1 LKISHTPLGARAVLQ
16 PTDTSLTYRKTDMEL
31 VQSAPVIAPQ
41 RIQPKARIGEHG
53 VDNDFWIKAGFLFL
67 VAFTLYFVFRS
78 PGLDEIDSINFALGV
93 RHFNLW
99 EHQPHPAGY
108 PLYIFFGWI
117 GYQLFGVT
125 PAASLHFVSVLGGA
139 LFVAAWFGIIRQQ
152 FNERLAWWVAVCLVI
167 TPVIWMTATKVLSD
181 CPAAALLS
189 AQVLA
194 AICFARNGR
203 RSALLATSFF
213 GAAAAGV
220 RPQLILVVFVV
231 LITALKQRRQVSW
244 KTSLMSWGA
253 LIGACLLWLIPMWY
267 IQSRLH
273 PNVPAESVYPT
284 LVYKFWAGRLHK
296 PDMYLFAGDWS
307 PKYLAIRCTFHF
319 LGWFGVG
326 FGFIQ
331 SGLALI
337 AGTLLSCA
345 GVGAYV
351 FRAKSTE
358 DFRFWKFHTPWALV
372 HIAGIFVS
380 VTASQRYY
388 VVIFPLLLV
397 ALLRG
402 LLRLPVGWNKIAFAF
417 PLVLL
422 LTTVPLAIA
431 NHRDDAPPARFVRY
445 LENLYPPEQRSRVV
459 LLLTTRTKRHAE
471 WSRSG
476 FKIINPIP
484 SPDTLTDVTKDAI
497 AVYTD
502 DSTITLPAG
511 WYRLPLNVF
520 TRSVIIYWK
529 AHYLEVYLIDRQ
541 HSR

>member
-1 LKISHTPLGARAVLQ
+1 
-16 PTDTSLTYRKTDMEL
+16 
-31 VQSAPVIAPQ
+31 
-41 RIQPKARIGEHG
+41 
-53 VDNDFWIKAGFLFL
+53 
-67 VAFTLYFVFRS
+67 
-78 PGLDEIDSINFALGV
+78 
-93 RHFNLW
+93 
-99 EHQPHPAGY
+99 
-108 PLYIFFGWI
+108 LYIFFGWI
-117 GYQLFGVT
+117 GYQVFGAS

-139 LFVAAWFGIIRQQ
+139 IFVAAWFGIIRLQ
-152 FNERLAWWVAVCLVI
+152 FNERLAWWVASCLIV

-194 AICFARNGR
+194 AVCFSRSGR
-203 RSALLATSFF
+203 RNALLATSLF

-231 LITALKQRRQVSW
+231 LITALKQRRDVSW
-244 KTSLMSWGA
+244 KTSLGGWGV

-273 PNVPAESVYPT
+273 PNVPAESVYPG
-284 LVYKFWAGRLHK
+284 LVYKFWAGRLDK

-331 SGLALI
+331 SWLALI
-337 AGTLLSCA
+337 AGTVISCA
-345 GVGAYV
+345 GAAAYV
-351 FRAKSTE
+351 FRRREEADS
-358 DFRFWKFHTPWALV
+358 RFWMFHVPWALV
-372 HIAGIFVS
+372 HIAGIFIS

-397 ALLRG
+397 VLLRG
-402 LLRLPVGWNKIAFAF
+402 LLRLPTPWDKTAFAL
-417 PLVLL
+417 PVVLL
-422 LTTVPLAIA
+422 LTTIPVAIA
-431 NHRDDAPPARFVRY
+431 NHRDDSPPVRFIRY
-445 LENLYPPEQRSRVV
+445 LESLYPEEQRGRVV
-459 LLLTTRTKRHAE
+459 LLLDTRTKRHAE
-471 WSRSG
+471 WAASG

-484 SPDTLTDVTKDAI
+484 PPDALTELTKDAV

-502 DSTITLPAG
+502 DSTIRLPAG
-511 WYRLPLNVF
+511 WYRVPLNAF

-529 AHYLEVYLIDRQ
+529 AHYLELYLIDRQ
-541 HSR
+541 HPR